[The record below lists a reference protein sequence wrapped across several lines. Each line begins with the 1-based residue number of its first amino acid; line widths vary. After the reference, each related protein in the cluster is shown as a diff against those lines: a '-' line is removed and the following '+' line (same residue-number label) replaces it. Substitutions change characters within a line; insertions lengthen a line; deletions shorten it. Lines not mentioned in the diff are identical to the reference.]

1 MKQRLMYQEW
11 LSIFQNKKVLIPV
24 IAILFI
30 PVLYAGMFLWAFWDP
45 YARLNELPVVVI
57 NEDQGATFE
66 GKALELGKDLS
77 EKLADSDEFEFH
89 ISENK
94 TKAKEDL
101 KGQEYYMM
109 IQIPSDF
116 SENATTLLDENP
128 QKLELVYIP
137 NEGYNFLSA
146 QIGNTAIEKLKAS
159 ISEKVSETYAETMFD
174 KVGALADGMVAASDG
189 AAKIDEGAL
198 SLKDGTESLHES
210 LKLLASKAV
219 EFQTGMTKANTGTK
233 DLQTGAATLA
243 SGLKQLEDGHE
254 KLQNASNELLAGEE
268 ELGKGIAKSKQG
280 IDLANSKMP
289 EILGGTE
296 ELQKGTEKLLKQVE
310 TSATTTSSS
319 AQKINEGILS
329 LQKQLTPL
337 LSQLPTEQ
345 QAALNDSFAQLAA
358 GSKAIADGNAYLAD
372 MMSSPEGG
380 DKLTSGLSSLMDG
393 QTQLQSGIE
402 QLADGS
408 SLLQA
413 GSNKIITGQK
423 QFNSGMET
431 YSTNFATA
439 KNGALTLASGTNELS
454 SGMTQLSDGTDKI
467 IDGTGQLTDGAERVA
482 AGNAELKAGTE
493 ELASKLTEGANQAS
507 KVDGNEETFSMF
519 ASPVGVKNEKMN
531 EVPNYGTGFTPYFL
545 SLGLFV
551 GALLLSIVFPLRE
564 PVAVPKSG
572 WSWFMSKF
580 GVISI
585 IGIIQALI
593 AVAIIYF
600 GLGIEVQNV
609 PLFILFAI
617 GTSLT
622 FITLIQVLV
631 TTMSDVGRFVA
642 ILILILQL
650 TTSAGTFPLELIPE
664 FLQGFNTLLPM
675 TYSVQGFKAV
685 ISSGDFSFMWMNF
698 GVLIGFILLFIA
710 GTVTY
715 FNFKHKRSYSAFK
728 ETFEEQVAN

>member
-1 MKQRLMYQEW
+1 MKQKLVYQEW
-11 LSIFQNKKVLIPV
+11 LSIFQNKKILIPV

-45 YARLNELPVVVI
+45 YARLNQLPVVVI
-57 NEDQGATFE
+57 NEDKGAVFE
-66 GKALELGKDLS
+66 GDKLELGKDLADKLENS
-77 EKLADSDEFEFH
+77 EEFEFH
-89 ISENK
+89 ISKNK
-94 TKAKEDL
+94 AQATADL
-101 KGQEYYMM
+101 KNQEYYMM
-109 IQIPSDF
+109 IEIPSDF
-116 SENATTLLDENP
+116 SQNATTLLDENP
-128 QKLELVYIP
+128 QKLDLVYIP

-174 KVGALADGMVAASDG
+174 KVGELADGMLAASDG
-189 AAKIDEGAL
+189 ATKIDEGAL
-198 SLKDGTESLHES
+198 ALKDGSKTLHASLE
-210 LKLLASKAV
+210 LLAGKAV
-219 EFQTGMTKANTGTK
+219 EFQASMTKANTGSK
-233 DLQTGAATLA
+233 ELLTGAASLA
-243 SGLKQLEDGHE
+243 SGLTQLEQGHE
-254 KLQNASNELLAGEE
+254 KLQTASGELLAGEE
-268 ELGKGIAKSKQG
+268 ELAKGIAQSKQG
-280 IDLANSKMP
+280 LDYANSKLP
-289 EILGGTE
+289 EILGGTK
-296 ELQKGTEKLLKQVE
+296 ELQTGTEKLLKQVE
-310 TSATTTSSS
+310 SSATTTSAS
-319 AQKINEGILS
+319 AQQINEGILE
-329 LQKQLTPL
+329 LQTQLSPL
-337 LSQLPTEQ
+337 LSQLPAEQ
-345 QAALNDSFAQLAA
+345 QAELNDSFAELAG
-358 GSKAIADGNAYLAD
+358 GSKAIADGNAYLAG
-372 MMSSPEGG
+372 MMTSPNGG
-380 DKLTSGLSSLMDG
+380 GKLTAGFTNLTEG
-393 QTQLQSGIE
+393 QTQLQAGVK

-431 YSTNFATA
+431 YATNFTAA
-439 KNGALTLASGTNELS
+439 KNGAAALASGTNELS
-454 SGMTQLSDGTDKI
+454 SGMTQLADGTDKI
-467 IDGTGQLTDGAERVA
+467 IDGTGQLTDGAEQVA
-482 AGNAELKAGTE
+482 NGNAELEAGTG
-493 ELASKLTEGANQAS
+493 ELASKLTDGAKQAS
-507 KVDGNEETFSMF
+507 KVDGDEETYSMF
-519 ASPVGVKNEKMN
+519 ASPVEVKSEKMN

-564 PVAVPKSG
+564 PVGVPKNG

-664 FLQGFNTLLPM
+664 FLQGFNVLLPM

-685 ISSGDFSFMWMNF
+685 ISSGDLSFMWMNL
-698 GVLIGFILLFIA
+698 GVLFGFILLFIA

-715 FNFKHKRSYSAFK
+715 FTLKHKRSYSAFNVSAEK
-728 ETFEEQVAN
+728 ASN